1 MALIH
6 PWMTLYYT
14 RNNTLQRERERER
27 ERVIFVVSGWFKG
40 LLQVGIVCLV
50 WN

>member
-27 ERVIFVVSGWFKG
+27 EKKWF
-40 LLQVGIVCLV
+40 
-50 WN
+50 